1 MVFQKRMQMLG
12 SVSWNPSSA
21 GQWRCEL
28 KPITGFFSQAPCSC
42 LGLLEGSSLSSCRET
57 ATSALLYLNG
67 ITIKANAGDAR
78 ET

>member
-1 MVFQKRMQMLG
+1 MVFQKRMQIPG

-21 GQWRCEL
+21 VPWRPGL

-57 ATSALLYLNG
+57 VTSALLILKW
-67 ITIKANAGDAR
+67 ITIKANTGDAK